1 MIKKSIATE
10 NNTAEA
16 QLFTRRIWVV
26 AILLLLLLMGIVVRL
41 FILQVC
47 EHSRYTTLSKQNQL
61 SFIPIPPN
69 RGLIYDRNGVLLA
82 ENLPVFSLDLIPD
95 KIPHVDETIQAL
107 SQLINISDDDIKAFH
122 TQFAQHHRFD
132 EIPLKL
138 KLTPSEVATFYVNQ
152 YRFPGVLIKAR
163 LLRYYPLG
171 DAMVDVL
178 GYVGRINAKEL
189 RQVDPTNYSDTNYI
203 GKLGIEKQ
211 YEATLHGTVGIEQ
224 IETDASGR
232 LVRTLDHRP
241 PIPGN
246 DLYLTIDSQLQIAA
260 KMALGR
266 HRGAVVALDP
276 NTGQVLAMVSNPA
289 YDPNLFVN
297 GISQKRYQQLHDS
310 PDQPLFNRAIRG
322 RYPPGSIVKP
332 FYALMGLSQ
341 KTITP
346 DTRVYDK
353 GWYQLPNS
361 THHYRGWKRDGLGW
375 LNLHSAIVQSS
386 DPYFYELAYKLG
398 IKHLDA
404 ILEAMGFG
412 EQTHLDI
419 GEELPGVVP
428 SPAWKRAYR
437 GKPWYP
443 GDTVITGIGQGF
455 LLVTPIQMASAVG
468 TLATRG
474 DRFKPYLLLKQ
485 QSPDKQDH
493 VTEPV
498 LSESVVLD
506 DEIWSV
512 VIKAM
517 EGVANDPNGTGFRF
531 GQAPYQAAIKTGTA
545 QVFSIKQDQT
555 YNASQVPERLR
566 DHSTFIAFAPV
577 KHPKI
582 ALAVV
587 VENSPDAPNVAR
599 KIMDSYLLRKK
610 T

>member
-1 MIKKSIATE
+1 MIRKSIAHEHSTE
-10 NNTAEA
+10 EA
-16 QLFTRRIWVV
+16 RLFTKRIWVI
-26 AILLLLLLMGIVVRL
+26 AILLLILMVGIMVRL
-41 FILQVC
+41 FILQVVD
-47 EHSRYTTLSKQNQL
+47 HNRYTTLSKQNQL
-61 SFIPIPPN
+61 SFLPIVPN

-82 ENLPVFSLDLIPD
+82 ENLPAFSLDLIPD
-95 KIPHVDETIQAL
+95 KIDNVDKTIAEL
-107 SQLINISDDDIKAFH
+107 SQLIQISDDDIQAFH
-122 TQFAQHHRFD
+122 TQLAQHHRFD
-132 EIPLKL
+132 EIPLKP

-152 YRFPGVLIKAR
+152 YRFPGVSIKAR

-189 RQVDPTNYSDTNYI
+189 QQLDATNYSDTNYI
-203 GKLGIEKQ
+203 GKLGVEKQ
-211 YEATLHGTVGIEQ
+211 YEATLHGTVGTEQ
-224 IETDASGR
+224 VETDASGQ
-232 LVRTLDHRP
+232 LVRVLHRNA

-260 KMALGR
+260 KMALGH

-289 YDPNLFVN
+289 YDPNLFVK
-297 GISQKRYQQLHDS
+297 GISQKRYKALHDS
-310 PDQPLFNRAIRG
+310 PDQPLFNRSIRG

-341 KTITP
+341 KIITP
-346 DTRVYDK
+346 STRVYDK

-361 THHYRGWKRDGLGW
+361 THHYRGWKHDGLGW

-386 DPYFYELAYKLG
+386 DPYFYALAHNLG
-398 IKHLDA
+398 IQNLDT
-404 ILEAMGFG
+404 ILEEMGFG
-412 EQTHLDI
+412 TQTGIDT
-419 GEELPGVVP
+419 GEELAGVVP

-443 GDTVITGIGQGF
+443 GDTVITGTGQGF
-455 LLVTPIQMASAVG
+455 LLVTPIQMANAVG
-468 TLATRG
+468 TIATHG
-474 DRFKPYLLLKQ
+474 QRFKPYLVLKQ
-485 QSPDKQDH
+485 QSADKQEKVSD
-493 VTEPV
+493 PS
-498 LSESVVLD
+498 LSQTVNFPD
-506 DEIWSV
+506 WIWSE

-545 QVFSIKQDQT
+545 QVFSIKQNEKYD
-555 YNASQVPERLR
+555 AMHVSERLR

-577 KHPKI
+577 NQPKI

-587 VENSPDAPNVAR
+587 VENSTDAPHVAR
-599 KIMDSYLLRKK
+599 KVMDSYLLKK
-610 T
+610 